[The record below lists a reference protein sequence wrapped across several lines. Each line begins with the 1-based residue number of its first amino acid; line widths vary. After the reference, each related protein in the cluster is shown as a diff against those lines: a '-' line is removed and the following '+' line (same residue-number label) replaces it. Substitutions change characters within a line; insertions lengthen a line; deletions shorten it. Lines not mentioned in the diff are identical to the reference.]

1 MLGKSLVILSL
12 AVSTLC
18 VSSPPSGAI
27 TVGPGGKYS
36 TLTAALADTSSSMY
50 FVYAT
55 TIKERVVISR
65 SVTIYGQTSNALT
78 YSSNQVTIT
87 NNLAASNTGSN
98 ESSATISVKAADVK
112 IYNLNICGQ
121 AIALSVAATRFGGY
135 GLKITGYQDT
145 FLANTGLQFVGKSYV
160 SGATDFVTPHYI
172 SDKSHKLTYANIP
185 QIFGGASLWLTG
197 STIETIG
204 NGWVTASSRSS
215 EDATYYVIDKCTI
228 TGTGTQYLGRPWRN
242 YARVI
247 FQNSSLGSQIQA
259 AGWTSWSSSSPNTD
273 HILFGEYNNSGSGA
287 WKTGRASFATKL
299 SAGVSMSTVFGG
311 STSWVDSAYL

>member
-1 MLGKSLVILSL
+1 MVQQIALNQLTVMLGKSLVILSL

-112 IYNLNICGQ
+112 IYNLNIVNSCGQSCGQ

-160 SGATDFVTPHYI
+160 SGATDF
-172 SDKSHKLTYANIP
+172 
-185 QIFGGASLWLTG
+185 IFGGASLWLTG